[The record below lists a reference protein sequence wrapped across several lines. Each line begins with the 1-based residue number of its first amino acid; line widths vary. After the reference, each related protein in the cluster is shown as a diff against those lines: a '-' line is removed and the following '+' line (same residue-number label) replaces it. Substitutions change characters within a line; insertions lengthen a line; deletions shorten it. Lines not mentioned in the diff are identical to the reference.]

1 MSENNRGILLDRISM
16 PNAVPLFSAFGL
28 VTVLITF
35 TFASCLNPV
44 SASAITT
51 NSPNSS
57 LVVTLPEVISLRL
70 LDSTASSD
78 INNLVMNINPTP
90 NGAFTKGSL
99 IADVSTSN
107 ATGYKLYMTSTGKDH
122 STPTPAYTTDLV
134 NTNSAVDPSVGTIPT
149 LALNSSITESEFKVS
164 NSTYTNKWGY
174 SLNGLLIDSN
184 NNISENTNPSSITY
198 TNVPANGTN
207 DQIQEKS
214 VPAEHG
220 RTPITFGVNA
230 TSGKASGTYK
240 NIIEITAIANPIPYN
255 YSLLFDQNT
264 ANLTVDMPEDMMV
277 NSIASSHTFTIPS
290 NAPISAA
297 NFKEWNM
304 EADGSGTSYNPGD
317 DVTLAVDS
325 VDPTATNKT
334 LYADW
339 YSCDAPAG
347 GFCDTN
353 GHVWTGVIKTST
365 WDNIGSPCPSGFH
378 VPTKNDYFTFL
389 GTSAEWQVSANLTNV
404 GKAAAYLGISG
415 DGIVWSS
422 TVWPNSANVYSMRI
436 QSNTVAFVNVNA
448 KTHTYPVICTK

>member
-16 PNAVPLFSAFGL
+16 PNAVLLFSAFSL
-28 VTVLITF
+28 VTVLATF
-35 TFASCLNPV
+35 TFASCLNPA
-44 SASAITT
+44 SASATTT

-57 LVVTLPEVISLRL
+57 LVVTLPEIISLRL

-207 DQIQEKS
+207 DQIQEKN

-240 NIIEITAIANPIPYN
+240 NVIEITAIANPLPVDYA
-255 YSLLFDQNT
+255 LVFDQNT
-264 ANLTVDMPEDMMV
+264 ADTVTNMPADLSATSV
-277 NSIASSHTFTIPS
+277 ASSYTFTIPNTIPKRDAYFFNGWNTEPDNS
-290 NAPISAA
+290 GDSYAA
-297 NFKEWNM
+297 NDSIALTADSSNPSPTSETLYGVWESVVAFTANNKTWTKILGQATFYDAASLCPTGYHIPTKDEYVALIGAGSAGTWVSTNLYNVWGRPSRKLIW
-304 EADGSGTSYNPGD
+304 ASDIYSSSYIAYYDLWFNDDGSQAI
-317 DVTLAVDS
+317 V
-325 VDPTATNKT
+325 TATS
-334 LYADW
+334 D
-339 YSCDAPAG
+339 PA
-347 GFCDTN
+347 
-353 GHVWTGVIKTST
+353 S
-365 WDNIGSPCPSGFH
+365 SG
-378 VPTKNDYFTFL
+378 
-389 GTSAEWQVSANLTNV
+389 NV
-404 GKAAAYLGISG
+404 VCVK
-415 DGIVWSS
+415 
-422 TVWPNSANVYSMRI
+422 
-436 QSNTVAFVNVNA
+436 
-448 KTHTYPVICTK
+448 